1 MYVKNVTKKTDPTVC
16 NFTYTYIIKTIT
28 EIKLKILKS
37 TSLENI
43 NDAKQLIQYILE
55 NNFQEIYIQIFT

>member
-1 MYVKNVTKKTDPTVC
+1 MKTATDP
-16 NFTYTYIIKTIT
+16 F
-28 EIKLKILKS
+28 KLYEELQILKS

-55 NNFQEIYIQIFT
+55 NNFQEIYPNLYSKKYLIRN